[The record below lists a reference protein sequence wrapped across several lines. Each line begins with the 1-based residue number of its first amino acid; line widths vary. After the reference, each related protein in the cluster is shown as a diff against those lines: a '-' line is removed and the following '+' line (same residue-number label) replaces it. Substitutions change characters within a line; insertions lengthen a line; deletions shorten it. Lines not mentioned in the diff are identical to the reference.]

1 MVKQYTKDELW
12 KLYDRLPEELK
23 EAVFSQETADH
34 IFGICERYEIDNV
47 SEVARHVGL
56 VLMGVLTPDELS
68 AALQEEIGLEK
79 TVAEKVAKEINRFVF
94 YPVKPVLEQLHQI
107 KSAPTE
113 NKSIQNQA
121 PQPIEQLAPMKAESK
136 EGELPRV
143 MPEQQSQKSQETD
156 PYREPIE

>member
-1 MVKQYTKDELW
+1 VYNIDKVSLAGLIVVRIRRGKTMGLFGPSK
-12 KLYDRLPEELK
+12 K
-23 EAVFSQETADH
+23 EREAETAAA
-34 IFGICERYEIDNV
+34 
-47 SEVARHVGL
+47 VA
-56 VLMGVLTPDELS
+56 
-68 AALQEEIGLEK
+68 AALAAQGTPRRGNAAVQEEIGLEK